1 MYKKHGFDQKVLKR
15 RPDKG
20 KIDMFT
26 DEGMLKAARDSLRI
40 NVDNQTKRTGELT
53 TKLEAAGGCPSA
65 SVKDEDGE
73 PVQVYL
79 EFVPIKK
86 KSGESTYDPE
96 TGGYFLRRGAPPN
109 S

>member
-1 MYKKHGFDQKVLKR
+1 
-15 RPDKG
+15 
-20 KIDMFT
+20 
-26 DEGMLKAARDSLRI
+26 
-40 NVDNQTKRTGELT
+40 
-53 TKLEAAGGCPSA
+53 
-65 SVKDEDGE
+65 VKDEDGE